1 MESVPAVFWAALV
14 VLWLASAV
22 FCAWLAEVK
31 GRDGFWWILWGLLF
45 GIVALIAIAG
55 APSVPIRLERQC
67 PNCDESISIEALV
80 CHWCG
85 TPQSNPQSPRPSSDI
100 DALAAEEAS
109 AVTTEDQTA
118 DDSKGDFM
126 VMAVGIGAVVF
137 FVIAIIVVSAATG
150 D

>member
-22 FCAWLAEVK
+22 FCAWLSEVK
-31 GRDGFWWILWGLLF
+31 GRGLLWILWGLLF

-55 APSVPIRLERQC
+55 APVAPKRLERQC
-67 PNCDESISIEALV
+67 PNCDEAISIEALV

-100 DALAAEEAS
+100 DALAAEESS
-109 AVTTEDQTA
+109 AVNTEDQT
-118 DDSKGDFM
+118 DYDWKM
-126 VMAVGIGAVVF
+126 VMAVGIGVVAF
-137 FVIAIIVVSAATG
+137 FVIVVFIVTLATG

>member
-1 MESVPAVFWAALV
+1 MEYVPAAFWAV
-14 VLWLASAV
+14 IIVLWLASAV

-55 APSVPIRLERQC
+55 APSVPDRLERQC
-67 PNCDESISIEALV
+67 PNCDESISVKALV

-85 TPQSNPQSPRPSSDI
+85 TPQSNPQSPPSSDI

-109 AVTTEDQTA
+109 AVNTEDQI
-118 DDSKGDFM
+118 DDDWKM
-126 VMAVGIGAVVF
+126 VMAVGIGVIAF
-137 FVIAIIVVSAATG
+137 IVIAIIVVSAATG

>member
-1 MESVPAVFWAALV
+1 MEYVPAAFWAV
-14 VLWLASAV
+14 IIVLWLASAV

-55 APSVPIRLERQC
+55 APSVPKRLERQC

-85 TPQSNPQSPRPSSDI
+85 TPQSNPQSPPSSDI

-109 AVTTEDQTA
+109 AVNTEDQT
-118 DDSKGDFM
+118 DYDWKM
-126 VMAVGIGAVVF
+126 VMAVGIGVVAF
-137 FVIAIIVVSAATG
+137 FVIVVFIVTLATG